1 MKKKNLVAK
10 HAKST
15 TSGAGPHKDR
25 KKSMKKGETKHK
37 KKYVENFDGGEEYN
51 DEAGM
56 LKTNLHTMMRACKG
70 LHNLVSSDEN
80 LPEWAQEKVAQAKG
94 MLVAVWDYMESQHE
108 EGNVYT
114 NEATKKSLKNHP
126 WKESKAIADKNRL
139 KSEKEKSKKSYNDKL
154 AESLERAL
162 RKLK

>member
-10 HAKST
+10 HAKTT

-25 KKSMKKGETKHK
+25 KKAMKKGEIKHK
-37 KKYVENFDGGEEYN
+37 KKYVENFNGGEEYN
-51 DEAGM
+51 DESGM

-70 LHNLVSSDEN
+70 LHNLVSSHEN

-94 MLVAVWDYMESQHE
+94 MLIAVWDYMESQHE

-114 NEATKKSLKNHP
+114 NESVKKPAKNHP
-126 WKESKAIADKNRL
+126 WKGSKAIA
-139 KSEKEKSKKSYNDKL
+139 KSIKKLEKPANESYESKL
-154 AESLERAL
+154 AESLNNAI
-162 RKLK
+162 RKLR

>member
-1 MKKKNLVAK
+1 MKNKNLVAK

-37 KKYVENFDGGEEYN
+37 KKYVENFNGGGEEYN

-70 LHNLVSSDEN
+70 LHSLVGSNEN

-108 EGNVYT
+108 EGHIYT
-114 NEATKKSLKNHP
+114 NESTKKPSKNHS
-126 WKESKAIADKNRL
+126 WKGSKSIADKNRV
-139 KSEKEKSKKSYNDKL
+139 KSCLLYTSPSPRD
-154 AESLERAL
+154 
-162 RKLK
+162 